1 MPKTVTRILSI
12 NIDRHLKT
20 EQKIILGHLTYSA
33 SKLWNTSNY
42 EILENKISIYELK
55 AKLKDNLWY
64 KNLHSQSAQAVTE
77 KLQTV
82 WKNCFKK
89 YIKHPKYRPKDG
101 HLTVIWK
108 KIGIRLI
115 TLAIDLGV
123 SSLITATDGGYSIII
138 DGRTLVSKMRL
149 FAKKRTSLQSILS
162 KQKLKT
168 SRRLHSLY
176 GKERNFANDY
186 LHKASKKVVDHCLK
200 HRIGTIAIGTMHK
213 GITNMNIGTQLH
225 RIPFGRFVKQIKYK
239 AEEYGIEVT
248 LVNESYTSQTCRICG
263 NVDKSSRK
271 HRGLYVCKK
280 CGSVIN
286 ADVNGALNILKRV
299 SLNLTNEI
307 GVGVLANPARIR
319 IVNQASCKEILAF

>member
-42 EILENKISIYELK
+42 EILENKTSIYELK
-55 AKLKDNLWY
+55 VKLKDNLWY
-64 KNLHSQSAQAVTE
+64 KNLHSQSAQAVIE
-77 KLQTV
+77 KLQTA

-101 HLTVIWK
+101 HLTVIRK
-108 KIGIRLI
+108 KVGIRLI

-123 SSLITATDGGYSIII
+123 SSLITATDGGYSMII

-149 FAKKRTSLQSILS
+149 FAKERTSLQSILS

-168 SRRLHSLY
+168 SRRLHNLY
-176 GKERNFANDY
+176 GKERNFVNDY
-186 LHKASKKVVDHCLK
+186 LHKTSKKVVDHCLK

-213 GITNMNIGTQLH
+213 GITNMNIGTQNNEKLH
-225 RIPFGRFVKQIKYK
+225 RIPFERFVKQIKYK

-248 LVNESYTSQTCRICG
+248 LVNESHTSQTCRICG

-286 ADVNGALNILKRV
+286 ADV
-299 SLNLTNEI
+299 I

-319 IVNQASCKEILAF
+319 IVNKLRAKKSLHFNADFNT